1 LPSRESLP
9 IRVSRNGFERS
20 PDSLE
25 ARGAKPGGRVGKDI
39 QTEEYAMKARTLS
52 RVVVTFALTLMLFAT
67 GFEGAKAESPA
78 SPADRLVVV
87 PAADVKWTDLDPT
100 GAPGVKIADLWGDHT
115 KGAFGAFLKLPAGF
129 AVPLHTHTHD
139 IKVVIVSGTY
149 IQVPDG
155 KPEFR
160 IGPGSYFLQPGGDYR
175 HTTACDKASECVF
188 YAESAGSFDLK
199 VVDAGK
205 APARK

>member
-1 LPSRESLP
+1 
-9 IRVSRNGFERS
+9 
-20 PDSLE
+20 
-25 ARGAKPGGRVGKDI
+25 
-39 QTEEYAMKARTLS
+39 MKARTLS
-52 RVVVTFALTLMLFAT
+52 RVAVTFALTMAYFAP
-67 GFEGAKAESPA
+67 GFQGAKAETPA

-100 GAPGVKIADLWGDHT
+100 GAPGVKISDLWGDHT

-129 AVPLHTHTHD
+129 AVPLHTHTHE

-155 KPEFR
+155 RPEFR

-175 HTTACDKASECVF
+175 HTTACDKPSECLF
-188 YAESAGSFDLK
+188 YAESDGSFDLK
-199 VVDAGK
+199 VVDVGK